1 MPDILYFVLAIFVLA
16 LSVAVIVLTIH
27 LADFL
32 KEATKT
38 ATSVRELTDLTTNEL
53 KPALKSLNEVLATVS
68 KVSVATNKQ
77 FELVRKIL
85 TTLLGA
91 SCVALGTA
99 KDKGFFGGL
108 LSGFNLFRKKGDK
121 KCQ

>member
-1 MPDILYFVLAIFVLA
+1 MTPLLEFLLAAFIFTVIVVL
-16 LSVAVIVLTIH
+16 IVLTIY
-27 LADFL
+27 LVKFIQETTL
-32 KEATKT
+32 TI
-38 ATSVRELTDLTTNEL
+38 TSVRQLTDLTTNEL

-91 SCVALGTA
+91 SCVAFGTA

>member
-1 MPDILYFVLAIFVLA
+1 MTPLLEFLLAAFIFTVIVVLIVLAIYLVKF
-16 LSVAVIVLTIH
+16 IQETTLTM
-27 LADFL
+27 A
-32 KEATKT
+32 
-38 ATSVRELTDLTTNEL
+38 SVRQLTDLTTNEL
-53 KPALKSLNEVLATVS
+53 RPALKSINEVLATVS
-68 KVSVATNKQ
+68 KVSNATNKQ

-85 TTLLGA
+85 TTILGA

>member
-1 MPDILYFVLAIFVLA
+1 MTPLLEFLLAAFIFTVIVVLIV
-16 LSVAVIVLTIH
+16 LSVYLVRFIHETTLTI
-27 LADFL
+27 
-32 KEATKT
+32 
-38 ATSVRELTDLTTNEL
+38 TSVRQLTDLTTNEL
-53 KPALKSLNEVLATVS
+53 RPALKSLNDVLATVS
-68 KVSVATNKQ
+68 KVSNATNKQ

>member
-1 MPDILYFVLAIFVLA
+1 MTPLLEFLLAAFIFTVIVVL
-16 LSVAVIVLTIH
+16 IVLTIFVVRFVH
-27 LADFL
+27 ETTL
-32 KEATKT
+32 TM
-38 ATSVRELTDLTTNEL
+38 TSVRQLTDLTTNEL
-53 KPALKSLNEVLATVS
+53 KPALKSLNEVLATIS
-68 KVSVATNKQ
+68 KVSSATNKQ
-77 FELVRKIL
+77 FEMVRKIL

-91 SCVALGTA
+91 SCVALGAA

>member
-38 ATSVRELTDLTTNEL
+38 AASVRELTDLTTNEL

-108 LSGFNLFRKKGDK
+108 FSGFNLFRKKGDK

>member
-1 MPDILYFVLAIFVLA
+1 MTPLLEFLLAAFIFTCIVILIVLAVYLIKF
-16 LSVAVIVLTIH
+16 IQETTLTV
-27 LADFL
+27 
-32 KEATKT
+32 
-38 ATSVRELTDLTTNEL
+38 TSVRQLTDLVTNEL
-53 KPALKSLNEVLATVS
+53 KPALKSLNEVLDTVT
-68 KVSVATNKQ
+68 KVSNATNKQ

>member
-1 MPDILYFVLAIFVLA
+1 MTPLLEFLLAAFIFTVIVVL
-16 LSVAVIVLTIH
+16 IVLTIY
-27 LADFL
+27 LVKFVQETTL
-32 KEATKT
+32 TM
-38 ATSVRELTDLTTNEL
+38 TSVRQLTDLATNEL

-68 KVSVATNKQ
+68 KVSSATNKQ
-77 FELVRKIL
+77 FEMVRKIL

-91 SCVALGTA
+91 SCVALGAA

>member
-1 MPDILYFVLAIFVLA
+1 MTPLLEFLLAAFIFTVIVVLIVLAVYLVRFIHETT
-16 LSVAVIVLTIH
+16 LTI
-27 LADFL
+27 
-32 KEATKT
+32 
-38 ATSVRELTDLTTNEL
+38 TSVRQLTDLATNEL
-53 KPALKSLNEVLATVS
+53 RPALKSLNDVLATVS
-68 KVSVATNKQ
+68 KVSSATNKQ